1 MTNKEIEKYHDEI
14 QKAFISCS
22 HCGHKVIIR
31 KKEDKVLCS
40 WCKNYV
46 FKNKSD
52 YFKYKLKKEM
62 RKNEK
67 RFRVNGKRD

>member
-1 MTNKEIEKYHDEI
+1 MTNKEIEKYHDEV

-40 WCKNYV
+40 WCKHYV
-46 FKNKSD
+46 FKDKKSEFEYKIKQQLKTNK
-52 YFKYKLKKEM
+52 
-62 RKNEK
+62 
-67 RFRVNGKRD
+67 NGA